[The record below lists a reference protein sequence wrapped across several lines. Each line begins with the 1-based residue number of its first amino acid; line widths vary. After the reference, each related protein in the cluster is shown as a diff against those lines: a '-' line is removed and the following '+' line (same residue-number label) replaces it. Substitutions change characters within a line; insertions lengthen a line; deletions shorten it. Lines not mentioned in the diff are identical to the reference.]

1 MLAVAAN
8 ALEEVETAPPILS
21 DLMEARPAL
30 LAGVAHD
37 ADEEES
43 SCRFVREVE
52 RLASG
57 ARKEPDD
64 LGGPP
69 WRAVFLLGEIEQTQS
84 SCLHRG
90 LLMACCRP

>member
-1 MLAVAAN
+1 MLAAAAN

-43 SCRFVREVE
+43 SGGFVREVE
-52 RLASG
+52 RLARWAG
-57 ARKEPDD
+57 KEPDD
-64 LGGPP
+64 LGGPL
-69 WRAVFLLGEIEQTQS
+69 WCAVFLLGEVEQTQS
-84 SCLHRG
+84 RCLHHS